1 VRLYLLRHAK
11 SSWDEPGLA
20 DHDRPLARRGK
31 RAADAMGRYMREH
44 GIEPEVVL
52 CSSATRTRQTLE
64 RLGLPDA
71 RIEPELYGADAATL
85 RALIPDASS
94 AMLIGHNP
102 GMQDL
107 ALSLARSGAKLGE
120 LAEKFPTGALATIE
134 LDTGELVDF
143 VRPRDLA

>member
-120 LAEKFPTGALATIE
+120 LAEKFPTGARATIE